1 MQLTPEQMLYD
12 NYLYSRANLLR
23 LDQASFPAA
32 GRPHAGGTIY
42 LTAADESGMMIS
54 FIQSNYMG
62 YGSGVV
68 VPDTGIS
75 LQNRGVGFS
84 MDPQS
89 PNVVEGGKRPFHT
102 IIPGVLSKA
111 GKPVMSFG
119 VIGGDMPPIGRE
131 AC

>member
-54 FIQSNYMG
+54 FIQSNYMRF
-62 YGSGVV
+62 GSGVV
-68 VPDTGIS
+68 VPDTGIT
-75 LQNRGVGFS
+75 LQNRGGGFL

-89 PNVVEGGKRPFHT
+89 PNVVVGGQRTLPKT
-102 IIPGVLSKA
+102 ITHFQSQKA
-111 GKPVMSFG
+111 THAMTFDDM
-119 VIGGDMPPIGRE
+119 GGDG
-131 AC
+131 ALS